1 MNGRK
6 SNFLGD
12 WAAVV
17 LNAPDGFARWHAQI
31 ERLRVGWQL
40 DDAFHLVREAKR
52 LSLPQPQHA
61 LVLHSEAMLYA
72 QLGDWT
78 NVVKRLMQAI
88 DGLEDTPY
96 IEEGMGLL
104 LDLGMIL
111 RVQGNFAGAQAAH
124 EQVLELA
131 VEMEDV
137 SFQAEASAQ
146 LGLTA
151 LHQENFPDAIARFT
165 QALTFQQRIGN
176 QVEQARIHNHL
187 GDCYRRR
194 EEIALAAEHLQQA
207 LELLP
212 PDDPNSHLRGQILGN
227 LGSVAFAQDDLAA
240 AEQLWRTALAIF
252 DEIGAT
258 FDKAGLLNNLGGLAL
273 QQERYD
279 EAIVLLRESLA
290 LAEELGDERGQQEAR
305 MNLVLAVARRE
316 NIDLAALAAQPE

>member
-1 MNGRK
+1 MSERK
-6 SNFLGD
+6 SDFLGD
-12 WAAVV
+12 WAAVA
-17 LNAPDGFARWHAQI
+17 LNAPDGFARWHAQV

-52 LSLPQPQHA
+52 LSLPQPEHA
-61 LVLHSEAMLYA
+61 LVLHTEAMLYA

-88 DGLEDTPY
+88 DGLEDTPHV
-96 IEEGMGLL
+96 EEGMGLL

-111 RVQGNFAGAQAAH
+111 RVQGNFPGAEAAHAQALA
-124 EQVLELA
+124 LA
-131 VEMEDV
+131 VEIEDS

-151 LHQENFPDAIARFT
+151 LHQENFTEAIARF
-165 QALTFQQRIGN
+165 AEGLSFQQRVGN
-176 QVEQARIHNHL
+176 RVEQARIHNHL
-187 GDCYRRR
+187 GDCYRRQ
-194 EEIALAAEHLQQA
+194 EKAAVAEQHLQQA

-227 LGSVAFAQDDLAA
+227 LGGVAFVQDNLTA
-240 AEQLWRTALAIF
+240 AEHLWRTALATF
-252 DEIGAT
+252 EKIGAT

-273 QQERYD
+273 QQERYA

-305 MNLVLAVARRE
+305 INLVLAVARME
-316 NIDLAALAAQPE
+316 NIDLAALAGQPE